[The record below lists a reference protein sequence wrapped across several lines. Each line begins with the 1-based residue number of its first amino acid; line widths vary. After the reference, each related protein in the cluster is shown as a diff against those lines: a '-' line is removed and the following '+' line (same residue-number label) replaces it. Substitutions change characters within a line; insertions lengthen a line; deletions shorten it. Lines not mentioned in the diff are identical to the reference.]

1 MKHVDVAIIGGS
13 LAGAACVREL
23 LRMGIDAVAFE
34 RDRFPREK
42 VCGGFLS
49 PGAVDLVDQLGMLE
63 GVRAAGAKPV
73 RSTRIRMRGFE
84 TSVALPREG
93 LGISRRT
100 LDSLLAD
107 HPGVQQGAVRD
118 VQRRGEAFRVQVDDG
133 ETSARI
139 VIDAAG
145 KLSRFTRRRTTGQF
159 GVQFYESGSRED
171 VLDFWFFENG
181 YGGAVSVEGNRSNA
195 CFLIYK
201 DALAGYLRDRDD
213 PDVSRYPS
221 SGHQNSSPAQE
232 VRGIPSSAEEG
243 WTRPQE
249 KYREASA
256 EGADGVVPVQRLP
269 DRTTPSARAEVASQ
283 LFLTA
288 HPPLL
293 SRGGED
299 THRPYWE
306 IHSRKV
312 LVTGPLSYER
322 LPSDFLSIGDA
333 AGMVD
338 PFCGEGMRHAL
349 DTGMC
354 AARVVAEGLHR
365 RDSYDTIRM
374 RYEQETLRRWSRKRR
389 LGRFFRTMLQY
400 PRLSAAG
407 FRMNPAYWLR
417 KLWD

>member
-23 LRMGIDAVAFE
+23 QRMGIDAVAFE
-34 RDRFPREK
+34 RDRFPRDK

-49 PGAVDLVDQLGMLE
+49 PGAVDLVDQLGILGE
-63 GVRAAGAKPV
+63 VRAAGAKPV
-73 RSTRIRMRGFE
+73 RSTRVRMRGFE
-84 TSVALPREG
+84 TCVALPREG

-118 VQRRGEAFRVQVDDG
+118 VQRTGDGFRVQADEADI
-133 ETSARI
+133 SARV

-145 KLSRFTRRRTTGQF
+145 KLSRFTRRRTTPQF
-159 GVQFYESGSRED
+159 GVQFYESQSRED
-171 VLDFWFFENG
+171 VLDFWFFGEG

-201 DALAGYLRDRDD
+201 DALPRYLRDQ
-213 PDVSRYPS
+213 PQVCVS
-221 SGHQNSSPAQE
+221 
-232 VRGIPSSAEEG
+232 PSSAEEG
-243 WTRPQE
+243 WTRPE
-249 KYREASA
+249 KKYREASS
-256 EGADGVVPVQRLP
+256 EGADGVVSVQKIP
-269 DRTTPSARAEVASQ
+269 DRTTPSARAEVASR

-293 SRGGED
+293 SRGGD
-299 THRPYWE
+299 DAHLQWE
-306 IHSRKV
+306 NHSPNV

-322 LPSDFLSIGDA
+322 LPSDYLSIGDA
-333 AGMVD
+333 SGMVD

-354 AARVVAEGLHR
+354 AAKLVAEGLR
-365 RDSYDTIRM
+365 RQDSYDTIRR
-374 RYEQETLRRWSRKRR
+374 RYEQETLRRWGRKRR
-389 LGRFFRTMLQY
+389 LGRFFRMMLQH

-407 FRMNPAYWLR
+407 FRMNPEYWLR